1 MNVDTMS
8 GARSATG
15 EANAW
20 ALLNALPHPVILVE
34 ADDHI
39 GEANIAAEAFF
50 QASASVIK
58 RHLLEDFIPFGS
70 PLLSLIDQVR
80 ERGAAVNEYRVDIGT
95 PRNGT
100 ERVVDIYASPASDGS
115 RGVVLLLQER
125 TMTDKIDRQLT
136 HRGAARSVTGL
147 ATMPE
152 SSVAGRDRAQAPS
165 ARPGRRQRPDCGR
178 VSFSRPRSAR

>member
-50 QASASVIK
+50 QASARSGTAACCTA
-58 RHLLEDFIPFGS
+58 RA
-70 PLLSLIDQVR
+70 
-80 ERGAAVNEYRVDIGT
+80 GAAIT
-95 PRNGT
+95 LP
-100 ERVVDIYASPASDGS
+100 
-115 RGVVLLLQER
+115 
-125 TMTDKIDRQLT
+125 K
-136 HRGAARSVTGL
+136 
-147 ATMPE
+147 
-152 SSVAGRDRAQAPS
+152 
-165 ARPGRRQRPDCGR
+165 
-178 VSFSRPRSAR
+178 